1 MVLRSWLASVFGR
14 LKVSSARARS
24 RKRRTI
30 QSSATHV
37 VEMLEQRKMLT
48 ALVVTSNSGSNQ
60 FLINEEYSISPY
72 PTDSTP
78 VGTQVAKIFVFDP
91 NTAATT
97 TPPIPVYNVGNTV
110 ISGGNTNNAF
120 RMGVAN
126 NTDVIQVWNPYALD
140 AAVTPSFTLLLTS
153 TDTLGN
159 TGTINVTIN
168 LIPHTVQYLNQTVSE
183 RLPVVPQYPYG
194 QNLYGDGS
202 GASSGQLGPIF
213 PYSTSIPADSI
224 SQGGDDNTSSPSTYP
239 GIPAGAPLNGALAI
253 SHAGANVLHVA
264 ANSAVGTVVG
274 KVTAVSP
281 DSNLFTSN
289 LTYSF
294 VGNVPGKDSTHP
306 AFSIDPF
313 TGTIKVLDQSYLNF
327 EARAI
332 PNSQAPNEVGN
343 LGQGG
348 LKINVSP
355 PYQDVV
361 FAVQV
366 RATDAVGAFSQT
378 SVPDSLVNASTGKPI
393 NGDPVG
399 SSGSKQTDTF
409 LFIRMLDVGKTLPT
423 LVNATTNLSVTET
436 AKNADSVGYF
446 NMDNRPSSTPGYIP
460 NYFTPAGGSVRVASA
475 GFNSLQPQERMSY
488 SIIGGNTGGAFAINP
503 DTGEVTVNNAA
514 ALSYLTQNSYN
525 LQIKITT
532 DNPDADVLGYAQNV
546 APLSETANL
555 HITVNPGV
563 LPVTVAPSFTFSI
576 PEASKDGTFVGKV
589 VATDLD
595 TQVPPS
601 AGGPGVLSY
610 SFLSGNTI
618 TIGGVTYG
626 GNVGDPFNQG
636 IFAIDSSG
644 NITVKNNVPG
654 QTNAAV
660 LDYLNQNAFSLSV
673 LVTNTFKGQT
683 TTGNTVVNINL
694 TKIDTTAPVITPGS
708 ATIAERSA
716 NGTVVGQVNAKAGQS
731 DFSIASYAI
740 ISGNLGNAFAIDA
753 IGQIT
758 VNNSSALNYYGPNG
772 LPNNPFTL
780 GIKVVD
786 NGTPSPL
793 TATSTFTVNL
803 TQVNLPLSMS
813 NQSFKVNEYTPFLNA
828 GTTVGTQVGKV
839 LISDPDNPPVAP
851 TGQTFTIDGGNFGI
865 GSSVGA
871 FSIDNNGNITV
882 ADPTQLVYDINP
894 TFSLIVTVHE
904 AGVPSYATTAT
915 MTVTITQQQDA
926 PVLSAQVFNGLPE
939 HSLSGV
945 TVGNV
950 IASARDNLGGPLVYS
965 ITGGTPASATSAF
978 AIDPNTGKIT
988 VVDPHLIDYSKT
1000 PQFKLNITATDTTGS
1015 IYSTTVTDTINLTP
1029 TTSLTPSVAS
1039 PPKLIQNLSLPL
1051 NEFSPNL
1058 TAVITDSA
1066 TGGTGPYTYS
1076 IISGNTQN
1084 AFAIS
1089 SAGVISVNNSAA
1101 LNYVKNPV
1109 FNLKIQVTDSSTPV
1123 LGDTATVTINL
1134 KQVDVKPSLIN
1145 LESNDLVYV
1154 QNTSTYTTPAVYNIL
1169 PVTSTIIAISPE
1181 VNAASTATV
1190 SISNNYQAGQDQL
1203 VYNPAKPIGNI
1214 TVDLVNSTPQTLILK
1229 GVDSFTNY
1237 RYALQAVQFQNTS
1250 YNPSTAV
1257 RTVSFQIT
1265 DSNVGVNAIDGQGVL
1280 TSSIVSRKID
1290 VIHVNSQ
1297 PHLSP
1302 VSTLASYTEGNT
1314 PVAINPGIVVQDAD
1328 DGTLAN
1334 ATVTITNYVAGEDQL
1349 AFVNNGSTM
1358 GDITVAGNANGIL
1371 SLTSPSGTATI
1382 ANWQAAL
1389 SAVTYANTSGDL
1401 NPISPTITFT
1411 VDDGHAVN
1419 NISNTVTTTVT
1430 TTPLFPPVLS
1440 VPVPYTLQYTEGA
1453 TAAIIQPQI
1462 TVTSPSNVN
1471 ITSATVTI
1479 NDYTVGDVITYNPN
1493 PNSTPVVAVVNGG
1506 VVSLSLPAGKT
1517 ATANQWA
1524 SALEGVDYYNNSL
1537 TYNASLTRSVSFQVN
1552 TGGALNPLSNV
1563 LTASI
1568 NITPVKH
1575 SPQILNLE
1583 TIDVGYTQGTPVK
1596 ITNAITVSDIDSIN
1610 LTQATV
1616 TISQG
1621 YVAGQDFL
1629 NFTNTSAI
1637 TGSFVN
1643 GTLTLTGSDSIANY
1657 QAALQSITFS
1667 TGNNPGKGQRAV
1679 TFNVIDDGGKAS
1691 INTPTRYI
1699 DVTPVYALPVL
1710 SNIETTTLQYNQD
1723 PAPTYV
1729 NNITPISNTIQ
1740 VSDVDSLV
1748 LTGATI
1754 QILGNYA
1761 PFQDF
1766 LVFNNTNNIT
1776 SSWDGKNGTLTLS
1789 GQDTLA
1795 NYAAALQSV
1804 SYLNKADNPS
1814 LLTRNVVYTVTVN
1827 HGYPNPSYPVQT
1839 SLPVSRAIQ
1848 VNHTNKPP
1856 VLTAV
1861 DTTPLSFT
1869 ENTAPVV
1876 IAPNI
1881 LATDANSNTITGAT
1895 IQITGNYNAGQSI
1908 DTLAFTNTS
1917 KITGSWNATTGTL
1930 TLTGNDTVSNYR
1942 TALRSITFA
1951 NNQDA
1956 VTAPQRTVSFTITDD
1971 NPLISNTVTRNI
1983 NIATVNQAPV
1993 LSGIESNPVI
2003 YKINDPNTTNA
2014 RSITSTTVVTD
2025 YDSPNLRFA
2034 SIKITGNYVPGEDQL
2049 VIDSSVVGSLKDGVA
2064 WNSATG
2070 ELTLSGL
2077 ASQSVYLKAITGI
2090 VYLNHAATP
2099 TTTPR
2104 TVSIQVF
2111 DDQLAPSN
2119 VVARSVSFS
2128 AINIPPFVSI
2138 NAGSPLVYAEQSA
2151 AAPVAPALTV
2161 VDPDSPNLVSA
2172 TVAITAGYI
2181 QGQDSLVFAN
2191 TPYIQGSWNASTG
2204 VLTLNGVDSQ
2214 ANYQAALESVKYYN
2228 SSNNPNN
2235 STRTV
2240 SFAVSDGLSLSNAAN
2255 QQINVQGINIPPII
2269 ATNSNGPVS
2278 YSQGNSTNPNSVA
2291 VVPGFTALD
2300 PESNNL
2306 TKVTIAITPGTYQK
2320 GNDVL
2325 SFVNTSTIKGSFDAQ
2340 TGTLTL
2346 TGADSV
2352 SNYRA
2357 AIRTVTYQFTNANA
2371 IVSTKTIS
2379 LQVLDGINFSNT
2391 VMQDILVN
2399 P

>member
-14 LKVSSARARS
+14 LKVSSARTRS

-30 QSSATHV
+30 QSSTTHV
-37 VEMLEQRKMLT
+37 VEMLERRQMLT
-48 ALVVTSNSGSNQ
+48 NLVVTSSAGTIAQSAGVNNYY
-60 FLINEEYSISPY
+60 INEEFTISPY
-72 PTDSTP
+72 PKNTTN
-78 VGTQVAKIFVFDP
+78 VGDQVANIFVFDP

-97 TPPIPVYNVGNTV
+97 TPPIPVYNVGNTA
-110 ISGGNTNNAF
+110 ITGGNTNNAF
-120 RMGVAN
+120 QMAVVGGQ
-126 NTDVIQVWNPYALD
+126 DVIEVWNPYALD
-140 AAVTPSFTLLLTS
+140 AAVNPVFHLTLTS
-153 TDTLGN
+153 TDTLN
-159 TGTINVTIN
+159 NQGTINVTIN
-168 LIPHTVQYLNQTVSE
+168 LITHTVQYLNQTQSE
-183 RLPVVPQYPYG
+183 RAPVVPQYPYG

-202 GASSGQLGPIF
+202 GASAGQQGPVT
-213 PYSTSIPADSI
+213 PYSTASNQII
-224 SQGGDDNTSSPSTYP
+224 QGGDDNTTSPATYP
-239 GIPAGAPLNGALAI
+239 GIPTGAPLNGALAI
-253 SHAGANVLHVA
+253 SHAGVNVLHVA
-264 ANSAVGTVVG
+264 ANSAAGTVVG
-274 KVTAVSP
+274 NVTAVSP

-289 LTYSF
+289 LSYEF
-294 VGNVPGKDSTHP
+294 VGNVPGRDATHP
-306 AFSIDPF
+306 AFAINSF
-313 TGTIKVLDQSYLNF
+313 TGQITVLDQAYLNF
-327 EARAI
+327 EDRAT
-332 PNSQAPNEVGN
+332 PNTVAPNEVGN

-366 RATDAVGAFSQT
+366 RATDAVGNFSQT
-378 SVPDSLVNASTGKPI
+378 AVPDSLVNKYTGKPI
-393 NGDPVG
+393 NGDAVG
-399 SSGSKQTDTF
+399 SNGTKTTDTF
-409 LFIRMLDVGKTLPT
+409 LFIRMLDVGKTLPSV
-423 LVNATTNLSVTET
+423 VNATKSLSVNET
-436 AKNADSVGYF
+436 ALQGSSVGF
-446 NMDNRPSSTPGYIP
+446 FDMVAGTPDFFTPGG
-460 NYFTPAGGSVRVASA
+460 TSVRVAQS
-475 GFNSLQPQERMSY
+475 GFNASQPQERMSY
-488 SIIGGNTGGAFAINP
+488 FIIAGNTNGAFAINP
-503 DTGEVTVNNAA
+503 DTGEITVNTANG
-514 ALSYLTQNSYN
+514 LSYLTQNSYN
-525 LQIKITT
+525 LTIKIVT
-532 DNPDADVLGYAQNV
+532 DNPDADVLGYSQNV
-546 APLSETANL
+546 APLSTTASL
-555 HITVNPGV
+555 HITVNPEA
-563 LPVTVAPSFTFSI
+563 LPVTVANSFTYSI
-576 PEASKDGTFVGKV
+576 PEASKNGTYVGQV

-601 AGGPGVLSY
+601 AGGPGVLTY
-610 SFLSGNTI
+610 SIVSGNSI
-618 TIGGVTYG
+618 TIGGTTYS
-626 GNVGDPFNQG
+626 GNVGDVPNKG
-636 IFAIDSSG
+636 IFSIDSKG
-644 NITVKNNVPG
+644 NVTVNNLTG
-654 QTNAAV
+654 LSNAAV
-660 LDYLNQNAFSLSV
+660 LSYLQQNSFALSV
-673 LVTNTFKGQT
+673 LVTNTFNGVVTTAT
-683 TTGNTVVNINL
+683 TTVNINL
-694 TKIDTTAPVITPGS
+694 TKIDTTAPTITPGS

-716 NGTVVGQVNAKAGQS
+716 NGTVVGQVNASAGQS

-740 ISGNLGNAFAIDA
+740 ISGNLGNAFAINNA
-753 IGQIT
+753 TGQIT
-758 VNNSSALNYYGPNG
+758 VNNSLALNYYGPNG

-793 TATSTFTVNL
+793 TATSTFTVSL

-813 NQSFKVNEYTPFLNA
+813 NQNFKVNEYTPFLGT
-828 GTTVGTQVGKV
+828 GTTVGAYVGTV
-839 LISDPDNPPVAP
+839 SITDPDNPPVPP
-851 TGQTFTIDGGNFGI
+851 TGQTFTIDGGNFGV
-865 GSSVGA
+865 GSSVSA
-871 FSIDNNGNITV
+871 FSIDNNGVITV

-926 PVLSAQVFNGLPE
+926 PALTSQIFNALPE
-939 HSLSGV
+939 HSLTGV

-988 VVDPHLIDYSKT
+988 VVDPHLIDFGKS

-1015 IYSTTVTDTINLTP
+1015 IYSTTVTDTVNLIP
-1029 TTSLTPSVAS
+1029 GLPS
-1039 PPKLIQNLSLPL
+1039 PPKLTQNLSVPL
-1051 NEFSPNL
+1051 NEFTPNS
-1058 TAVITDSA
+1058 TPVITDSA

-1076 IISGNTQN
+1076 IISGNTLN

-1109 FNLKIQVTDSSTPV
+1109 FTLKIQVTDSSIPV
-1123 LGDTATVTINL
+1123 MGDTATITINL

-1145 LESNDLVYV
+1145 IESNDLVYV
-1154 QNTSTYTTPAVYNIL
+1154 QNTSTYSTPAVYNIL
-1169 PVTSTIIAISPE
+1169 PVTSTIIATSPE

-1190 SISNNYQAGQDQL
+1190 SISNNYKAGQDQL

-1214 TVDLVNSTPQTLILK
+1214 TVDLVHSTPQTLVLT

-1237 RYALQAVQFQNTS
+1237 RYALQAVQFENTS
-1250 YNPSTAV
+1250 FNPSTAV

-1265 DSNVGVNAIDGQGVL
+1265 DDNVGVNAIDAQGVL
-1280 TSSIVSRKID
+1280 TSSTVTRKID
-1290 VIHVNSQ
+1290 VVHVNSQ

-1302 VSTLASYTEGNT
+1302 VNTFASYTEGNA

-1349 AFVNNGSTM
+1349 GFVNDGSTM
-1358 GDITVAGNANGIL
+1358 GDITVAGNANGLL

-1382 ANWQAAL
+1382 ANWQSAL
-1389 SAVTYANTSGDL
+1389 SSVTYANTSGDL

-1440 VPVPYTLQYTEGA
+1440 VPSPYVLQYTEGA
-1453 TAAIIQPQI
+1453 PAAIIQPQI

-1471 ITSATVTI
+1471 ITTATVTI

-1493 PNSTPVVAVVNGG
+1493 PNSTPVLAQVNGG
-1506 VVSLSLPAGKT
+1506 VVNLYLPVGTT

-1524 SALEGVDYYNNSL
+1524 SALEGIDYYNNSL

-1563 LTASI
+1563 LTTSI

-1575 SPQILNLE
+1575 SPSLLNLE
-1583 TIDVGYTQGTPVK
+1583 TIDVGYTQGTPAN

-1621 YVAGQDFL
+1621 YIAGQDFL
-1629 NFTNTSAI
+1629 NFTDTATI
-1637 TGSFVN
+1637 KGKFAN

-1679 TFNVIDDGGKAS
+1679 TFNVIDDGGKS
-1691 INTPTRYI
+1691 SLNTPTRYI

-1710 SNIETTTLQYNQD
+1710 SNIESTTLQYNQD
-1723 PAPTYV
+1723 PGPTYA
-1729 NNITPISNTIQ
+1729 NSITPISNTIQ
-1740 VSDVDSLV
+1740 ASDVDSLV
-1748 LTGATI
+1748 LTGATV

-1761 PFQDF
+1761 PFQDL
-1766 LVFNNTNNIT
+1766 LVFNNTSNIT
-1776 SSWDGKNGTLTLS
+1776 GTWDSNSGTMTLS

-1804 SYLNKADNPS
+1804 SYQNRADNPS
-1814 LLTRNVVYTVTVN
+1814 SLTRNVVYTVSVN
-1827 HGYPNPSYPVQT
+1827 HGYPDPTYPVQT
-1839 SLPVSRAIQ
+1839 SIPVSRAIQ

-1861 DTTPLSFT
+1861 DTTPLNYT
-1869 ENTAPVV
+1869 ENTGPVV

-1956 VTAPQRTVSFTITDD
+1956 VTAPQRTVSFTVTDD
-1971 NPLISNTVTRNI
+1971 NPLNSNTVTRNI
-1983 NIATVNQAPV
+1983 NITTVNQPPV
-1993 LSGIESNPVI
+1993 LSGIESTPVI
-2003 YKINDPNTTNA
+2003 FKINDPNTTNS
-2014 RSITSTTVVTD
+2014 RPITSTTVVTD

-2034 SIKITGNYVPGEDQL
+2034 SIKITGGYVQGEDQL
-2049 VIDSSVVGSLKDGVA
+2049 VIDGSAIGTLYPA
-2064 WNSATG
+2064 WNAATG
-2070 ELTLSGL
+2070 ELTLSGT
-2077 ASQSVYLKAITGI
+2077 ASQSVYLKAITGV

-2099 TTTPR
+2099 TATPR
-2104 TVSIQVF
+2104 IVSIQVF
-2111 DDQLAPSN
+2111 DDHLVPSN

-2128 AINIPPFVSI
+2128 ATNIPPSVSI

-2151 AAPVAPALTV
+2151 AAPIAPALTV
-2161 VDPDSPNLVSA
+2161 VDPDSPNMVSA

-2181 QGQDSLVFAN
+2181 QGQDSLIFAN
-2191 TPYIQGSWNASTG
+2191 TPHIQGSWNASTG
-2204 VLTLNGVDSQ
+2204 VLTLSGVDSQ
-2214 ANYQAALESVKYYN
+2214 ANYQAAMESVKYYN
-2228 SSNNPNN
+2228 LSNNPNN

-2240 SFAVSDGLSLSNAAN
+2240 SFAVSDGLNLSNAAN
-2255 QQINVQGINIPPII
+2255 QQINVQGINVPPTI
-2269 ATNSNGPVS
+2269 ATNSSGPVV
-2278 YSQGNSTNPNSVA
+2278 YSQGSSTNPNSVA
-2291 VVPGFTALD
+2291 VVPVFTALD
-2300 PESNNL
+2300 PESNIL
-2306 TKVTIAITPGTYQK
+2306 TKATIAITPGSYQK

-2325 SFVNTSTIKGSFDAQ
+2325 SFVNTKTITGSFDAQ
-2340 TGTLTL
+2340 TGILTL
-2346 TGADSV
+2346 TGVDSV

-2357 AIRTVTYQFTNANA
+2357 AIRTVTYQFANA
-2371 IVSTKTIS
+2371 TAIGSTKTIS

-2391 VMQDILVN
+2391 VTQDIWVN

>member
-1 MVLRSWLASVFGR
+1 
-14 LKVSSARARS
+14 
-24 RKRRTI
+24 
-30 QSSATHV
+30 
-37 VEMLEQRKMLT
+37 MLEQRKMLT
-48 ALVVTSNSGSNQ
+48 SLIVTTQSGNNT
-60 FLINEEYSISPY
+60 FNINESYTIYPY
-72 PTDSTP
+72 PTNSTP
-78 VGTQVAKIFVFDP
+78 AFTTVTNIFVNDP
-91 NTAATT
+91 NTSTT
-97 TPPIPVYNVGNTV
+97 APFPQYFPGNTS
-110 ISGGNTNNAF
+110 ITAGNTNNAF
-120 RMGVAN
+120 IVV
-126 NTDVIQVWNPYALD
+126 NTGGQDVLEVWNPYALD
-140 AAVTPSFTLLLTS
+140 AAVNPNFHLTVTS
-153 TDTLGN
+153 TDNLGN
-159 TGTINVTIN
+159 TGTITVTIN
-168 LIPHTVQYLNQTVSE
+168 LIPHTVQYLNQTQSE
-183 RLPVVPQYPYG
+183 RAPVVPQYPYG
-194 QNLYGDGS
+194 QNQYPDGS
-202 GASSGQLGPIF
+202 GSSSPQFGPIT
-213 PYSTSIPADSI
+213 PYSTASNQII
-224 SQGGDDNTSSPSTYP
+224 QGGDDNTSSPGTYP
-239 GIPAGAPLNGALAI
+239 GIPTGAPLNGALAI

-306 AFSIDPF
+306 AFSIDSF
-313 TGTIKVLDQSYLNF
+313 TGTIKVIDQAYLNF
-327 EARAI
+327 EARAT
-332 PNSQAPNEVGN
+332 PNTVAPNEVGN

-378 SVPDSLVNASTGKPI
+378 AVPDSLINNYTKKPI
-393 NGDPVG
+393 NGDPIG
-399 SSGSKQTDTF
+399 SSGTKTTDTF
-409 LFIRMLDVGKTLPT
+409 LFIRMLDVGKSLPT

-436 AKNADSVGYF
+436 AQNGDNVGYF

-460 NYFTPAGGSVRVASA
+460 NFFTPAGGSVRVASA

-488 SIIGGNTGGAFAINP
+488 SIIGGNTGNAFAINP
-503 DTGEVTVNNAA
+503 DTGEITINNSA

-563 LPVTVAPSFTFSI
+563 LPVTVAPTFTFSI

-595 TQVPPS
+595 TQVPAS

-618 TIGGVTYG
+618 TIGGKTYG

-660 LDYLNQNAFSLSV
+660 LDYLLQNSFSLSV
-673 LVTNTFKGQT
+673 LVTNTFLGQT

-731 DFSIASYAI
+731 DFNIVSYSI
-740 ISGNLGNAFAIDA
+740 ISGNLGNAFAIDS

-758 VNNSSALNYYGPNG
+758 VNNSGALNYYGPNG
-772 LPNNPFTL
+772 LPNKPFTL

-803 TQVNLPLSMS
+803 TQVNLPLAMS
-813 NQSFKVNEYTPFLNA
+813 NQNFKVNEYTPFLGT
-828 GTTVGTQVGKV
+828 GTTVGTTVGTV
-839 LISDPDNPPVAP
+839 VISDPDNPPVAP
-851 TGQTFTIDGGNFGI
+851 TGQTFTIDGGNFGV

-871 FSIDNNGNITV
+871 FSIDNNGVITV
-882 ADPTQLVYDINP
+882 ADPTQLVVDINP

-915 MTVTITQQQDA
+915 MSITLTPQQDA
-926 PVLSAQVFNGLPE
+926 PVLTPQVFNGLPE
-939 HSLSGV
+939 HSLTGV
-945 TVGNV
+945 TVGTV

-965 ITGGTPASATSAF
+965 ITGGIPASATSAF
-978 AIDPNTGKIT
+978 AIDRNTGKIT

-1000 PQFKLNITATDTTGS
+1000 PQFKLNVTATDTTGT
-1015 IYSTTVTDTINLTP
+1015 IYSTTVIDTINLTSTVNLAP
-1029 TTSLTPSVAS
+1029 PVLS
-1039 PPKLIQNLSLPL
+1039 PPKLTQNLSQSI
-1051 NEFSPNL
+1051 NEFTTNTTP
-1058 TAVITDSA
+1058 VITDAA

-1076 IISGNTQN
+1076 IIGGNTLN

-1089 SAGVISVNNSAA
+1089 SSGVISVNNSAA
-1101 LNYVKNPV
+1101 LNYVKIPV
-1109 FNLKIQVTDSSTPV
+1109 FNLKIQVTDSSTPT
-1123 LGDTATVTINL
+1123 LGDTATVTISL
-1134 KQVDVKPSLIN
+1134 KQVDVSPSLIN
-1145 LESNDLVYV
+1145 LEANDLVYV
-1154 QNTSTYTTPAVYNIL
+1154 QNTSTYTTPAAYNIL
-1169 PVTSTIIAISPE
+1169 PVTSTIIATSPE
-1181 VNAASTATV
+1181 VNAALTATV
-1190 SISNNYQAGQDQL
+1190 SISGNYQAGQDQL

-1237 RYALQAVQFQNTS
+1237 RFALQAVQFQNTS
-1250 YNPSTAV
+1250 YNPSTAI

-1265 DSNVGVNAIDGQGVL
+1265 DDNLGVNAIDAQGAL
-1280 TSSIVSRKID
+1280 TSSIVTRKID

-1302 VSTLASYTEGNT
+1302 VNTFASYTEGNA

-1349 AFVNNGSTM
+1349 GFVNDGLTM
-1358 GDITVAGNANGIL
+1358 GDITVAGNANGL
-1371 SLTSPSGTATI
+1371 LNLTSPSGTATI

-1430 TTPLFPPVLS
+1430 TTPIFPPVLS
-1440 VPVPYTLQYTEGA
+1440 VPSPYTLQYTEGA
-1453 TAAIIQPQI
+1453 PAAIIQPQI
-1462 TVTSPSNVN
+1462 TVTSPSNIN
-1471 ITSATVTI
+1471 ITTATVTI
-1479 NDYTVGDVITYNPN
+1479 NDYVVGDVITYNPN
-1493 PNSTPVVAVVNGG
+1493 PNSTPVLAQVNGG
-1506 VVSLSLPAGKT
+1506 VVNLYLPGGTT

-1524 SALEGVDYYNNSL
+1524 SALEGIDFFNDSL

-1563 LTASI
+1563 LTTSI

-1575 SPQILNLE
+1575 SPSLLNLE
-1583 TIDVGYTQGTPVK
+1583 TIDVGYTQGTPAN

-1610 LTQATV
+1610 LLSATV

-1621 YVAGQDFL
+1621 YIAGQDFL
-1629 NFTNTSAI
+1629 NFTNTATI
-1637 TGSFVN
+1637 KGKFAN

-1657 QAALQSITFS
+1657 EAALHSITFS

-1679 TFNVIDDGGKAS
+1679 TFNVIDDGGKS
-1691 INTPTRYI
+1691 SLNTPTRYI

-1723 PAPTYV
+1723 PAPTYA
-1729 NNITPISNTIQ
+1729 NQITPISTTIQ
-1740 VSDVDSLV
+1740 ASDVDSLV
-1748 LTGATI
+1748 LNGATI

-1761 PFQDF
+1761 PFQDL
-1766 LVFNNTNNIT
+1766 LVFNNTSNIT
-1776 SSWDGKNGTLTLS
+1776 GTWDSSSGTMTLS

-1795 NYAAALQSV
+1795 AYAAALQSV
-1804 SYLNKADNPS
+1804 SYQNRADNPS
-1814 LLTRNVVYTVTVN
+1814 TLTRNVVYTVTVN
-1827 HGYPNPSYPVQT
+1827 HGYPDPNYPTQT

-1848 VNHTNKPP
+1848 INHTNKPP
-1856 VLTAV
+1856 VLTVV
-1861 DTTPLSFT
+1861 DTTPLSYT

-1881 LATDANSNTITGAT
+1881 LATDANSNTIISAT
-1895 IQITGNYNAGQSI
+1895 IQITGNYNAGQSV
-1908 DTLAFTNTS
+1908 DTLAFTDTS

-1930 TLTGNDTVSNYR
+1930 KLSGNDTVSNYR

-1956 VTAPQRTVSFTITDD
+1956 VTAPQRTVSFTVTDD
-1971 NPLISNTVTRNI
+1971 NPLNSNTVTRNI
-1983 NIATVNQAPV
+1983 NIATVNQAPI
-1993 LSGIESNPVI
+1993 LSGIESTPVI
-2003 YKINDPNTTNA
+2003 FKINDPNTTNT
-2014 RSITSTTVVTD
+2014 RPITSTTVVTD
-2025 YDSPNLRFA
+2025 YDSPNLRYA
-2034 SIKITGNYVPGEDQL
+2034 SIKITGGYVPGEDQL
-2049 VIDSSVVGSLKDGVA
+2049 VIDGSAAGTLYPA
-2064 WNSATG
+2064 WNAATG
-2070 ELTLSGL
+2070 ELTLSGT
-2077 ASQSVYLKAITGI
+2077 ASQSAYLKAITGVI
-2090 VYLNHAATP
+2090 YLNRAATP
-2099 TTTPR
+2099 TATPR
-2104 TVSIQVF
+2104 IVSIQVF
-2111 DDQLAPSN
+2111 DDYLVPSN

-2128 AINIPPFVSI
+2128 ATNIPPSVSI
-2138 NAGSPLVYAEQSA
+2138 NAGGPLVYVEQTA

-2161 VDPDSPNLVSA
+2161 VDPDSPNMVSA

-2191 TPYIQGSWNASTG
+2191 TPRIQGSWNVSTG
-2204 VLTLNGVDSQ
+2204 VLTLSGVDSQ
-2214 ANYQAALESVKYYN
+2214 ASYQAALQSVKFYN
-2228 SSNNPNN
+2228 LSNNPNN

-2240 SFAVSDGLSLSNAAN
+2240 SFAVNDGLNLSNAAN
-2255 QQINVQGINIPPII
+2255 QQVNVQGINVPPTI
-2269 ATNSNGPVS
+2269 ATNSGGPVV

-2291 VVPGFTALD
+2291 VVPAFTAID
-2300 PESNNL
+2300 PESNIL
-2306 TKVTIAITPGTYQK
+2306 TKATIAITPGSYQK

-2325 SFVNTSTIKGSFDAQ
+2325 SFVNTKTITGNFDAQ
-2340 TGTLTL
+2340 TGILTL
-2346 TGADSV
+2346 TGVDSV

-2357 AIRTVTYQFTNANA
+2357 AIRTVTYQFTKATA
-2371 IVSTKTIS
+2371 IGSTKTIS

-2391 VMQDILVN
+2391 VTQDIWVN